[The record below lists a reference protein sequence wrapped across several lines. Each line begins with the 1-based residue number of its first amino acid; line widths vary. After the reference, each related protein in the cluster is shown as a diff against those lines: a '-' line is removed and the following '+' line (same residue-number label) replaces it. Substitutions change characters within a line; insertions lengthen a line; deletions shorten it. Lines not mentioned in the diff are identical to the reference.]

1 MVVHGATSEI
11 VLHLGT
17 PFAPFELNFNQIKTS
32 NSFPF
37 KSQFFLRCSI
47 TQSHTSHK
55 ECCGRLG
62 NGASEK
68 ELGFEWKR
76 IRGLDLIEI

>member
-1 MVVHGATSEI
+1 MVVHGATFEI

-47 TQSHTSHK
+47 TQSPTT
-55 ECCGRLG
+55 L
-62 NGASEK
+62 
-68 ELGFEWKR
+68 LM
-76 IRGLDLIEI
+76 